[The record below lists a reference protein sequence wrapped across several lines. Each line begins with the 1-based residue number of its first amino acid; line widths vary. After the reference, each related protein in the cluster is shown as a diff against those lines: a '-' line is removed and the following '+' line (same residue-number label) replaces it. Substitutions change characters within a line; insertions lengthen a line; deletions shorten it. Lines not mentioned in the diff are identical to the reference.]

1 MLGVRG
7 ALADPVARVGEEIEF
22 DVNADGTVT
31 FGISY
36 VKVDDIVAMLDAL
49 ERALADR
56 RPA

>member
-1 MLGVRG
+1 MRG